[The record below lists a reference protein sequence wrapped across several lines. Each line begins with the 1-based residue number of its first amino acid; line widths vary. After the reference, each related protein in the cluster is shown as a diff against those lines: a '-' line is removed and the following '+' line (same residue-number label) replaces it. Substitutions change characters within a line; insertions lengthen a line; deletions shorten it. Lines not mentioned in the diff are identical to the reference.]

1 MTQVRWSVVL
11 FVLTKSIKMIT
22 SASTA
27 AWSKKLQ
34 KFSVDFFVLVSIVLH
49 FTCSSLSISLS
60 LSLSL
65 SLRVCVAVTVAG
77 NSPPS
82 CIIIIII
89 NTAARHLTVF
99 LLKTQTN
106 WLLLLLRLCLPL
118 LFFFVFKYR
127 VRIRNYSV
135 DPLREINYFFFF
147 LGISSGEF
155 YTVPL
160 TFLSVFNHDV
170 VNECPFCGLSEIVF
184 FFHVFTECRRPYV
197 LVSPFGCV

>member
-1 MTQVRWSVVL
+1 MLLLLREV
-11 FVLTKSIKMIT
+11 
-22 SASTA
+22 
-27 AWSKKLQ
+27 KKLQ

-49 FTCSSLSISLS
+49 FTWSSLSISLS
-60 LSLSL
+60 HCLSLSL
-65 SLRVCVAVTVAG
+65 CVCVAVTVAG
-77 NSPPS
+77 NSPPF

-118 LFFFVFKYR
+118 LFSVFVFLFLN
-127 VRIRNYSV
+127 IESESEITLLI
-135 DPLREINYFFFF
+135 PLGKLITFFFF

-184 FFHVFTECRRPYV
+184 FFFLFLLSAVDRM
-197 LVSPFGCV
+197 S